1 MLKLTAL
8 LTAKGLAGTSAAIVA
23 LGGAATLAAHS
34 GGPPASVF
42 PAASPTASAAA
53 SPSPTSDIVIATLTP
68 SASPGSHGA
77 LVTQAV
83 ASCKAALTAGEHGIG
98 ACVSKVASSNGQ
110 AHRGSHAAG
119 HPTPPAHPTPPSH
132 PTPPVTTTPTP

>member
-1 MLKLTAL
+1 MFKLTAL
-8 LTAKGLAGTSAAIVA
+8 LTAKGLAGTSAAVIA

-34 GGPPASVF
+34 GGPPASVPPVGA
-42 PAASPTASAAA
+42 PAASSSSTSGTIILTTRPT
-53 SPSPTSDIVIATLTP
+53 
-68 SASPGSHGA
+68 ASPGSHGA